1 MRLDDY
7 INILLVK
14 MKISHKQIERQL
26 LQWLLELRTL
36 RGHIRELE
44 QENKRL
50 KKDYEKV
57 KTQIKYFFYFY

>member
-14 MKISHKQIERQL
+14 MKITHKPIERQL

-36 RGHIRELE
+36 RDHMRELE
-44 QENKRL
+44 LENRRL
-50 KKDYEKV
+50 KKDYEKAV
-57 KTQIKYFFYFY
+57 KQADRS

>member
-7 INILLVK
+7 INVLLVK

-36 RGHIRELE
+36 RGHVRELE
-44 QENKRL
+44 LENKML
-50 KKDYEKV
+50 KKDYERVIKQSE
-57 KTQIKYFFYFY
+57 KT

>member
-7 INILLVK
+7 INVLLVK
-14 MKISHKQIERQL
+14 MKITHKPIERQQ

-44 QENKRL
+44 QENERL
-50 KKDYEKV
+50 KRDYEKV
-57 KTQIKYFFYFY
+57 LKQSEKN

>member
-7 INILLVK
+7 ISILLVK

-36 RGHIRELE
+36 RGHVKTLE
-44 QENKRL
+44 TENRQLKR
-50 KKDYEKV
+50 DYERILKQNE
-57 KTQIKYFFYFY
+57 KN

>member
-7 INILLVK
+7 IDILMVR
-14 MKISHKQIERQL
+14 MKISHKPIDRQL

-36 RGHIRELE
+36 RGHVRELE
-44 QENKRL
+44 LENKQL

-57 KTQIKYFFYFY
+57 LKQSEKS

>member
-7 INILLVK
+7 IEILLVK

-36 RGHIRELE
+36 RGHVRQLE
-44 QENKRL
+44 GENKRL
-50 KKDYEKV
+50 KREYERVV
-57 KTQIKYFFYFY
+57 KQSGRP

>member
-36 RGHIRELE
+36 RGHVKELE
-44 QENKRL
+44 LENKQLQR
-50 KKDYEKV
+50 DYEKV
-57 KTQIKYFFYFY
+57 LKQSEKN

>member
-7 INILLVK
+7 ISILLVK

-36 RGHIRELE
+36 RGHVKDLE
-44 QENKRL
+44 TENRQLKR
-50 KKDYEKV
+50 DYERGLK
-57 KTQIKYFFYFY
+57 QNERN

>member
-14 MKISHKQIERQL
+14 MKITHKQIERQL

-36 RGHIRELE
+36 RGHVKELE
-44 QENKRL
+44 MENRQLKR
-50 KKDYEKV
+50 DYERVLKQNE
-57 KTQIKYFFYFY
+57 KN

>member
-14 MKISHKQIERQL
+14 MKITHKPIERQL

-36 RGHIRELE
+36 RGHVRELE
-44 QENKRL
+44 LENRQL
-50 KKDYEKV
+50 KKDYEKAV
-57 KTQIKYFFYFY
+57 RQGEKQ

>member
-14 MKISHKQIERQL
+14 MKITHKPIERQL

-36 RGHIRELE
+36 RGHVRELE
-44 QENKRL
+44 LENRQL
-50 KKDYEKV
+50 KKDYEKAV
-57 KTQIKYFFYFY
+57 RQSEKQ

>member
-14 MKISHKQIERQL
+14 MKITHKQIERQL

-36 RGHIRELE
+36 RGHVKELE
-44 QENKRL
+44 LENRQLKR
-50 KKDYEKV
+50 DYEKV
-57 KTQIKYFFYFY
+57 LKQGGKN

>member
-14 MKISHKQIERQL
+14 MKITHKQIERQL

-36 RGHIRELE
+36 RGAVKELE
-44 QENKRL
+44 LENKQL
-50 KKDYEKV
+50 KHDYEKAL
-57 KTQIKYFFYFY
+57 KQKERI

>member
-7 INILLVK
+7 ISILLVK

-36 RGHIRELE
+36 RGHVRELE
-44 QENKRL
+44 MQNKQLR
-50 KKDYEKV
+50 KDYEKV
-57 KTQIKYFFYFY
+57 LKQSER

>member
-7 INILLVK
+7 INVLLVK

-36 RGHIRELE
+36 RGHVRELE
-44 QENKRL
+44 LENKKL
-50 KKDYEKV
+50 KKDYEKLIKQSE
-57 KTQIKYFFYFY
+57 KT

>member
-14 MKISHKQIERQL
+14 MKVTHKPIERQL

-36 RGHIRELE
+36 RGQARILE
-44 QENKRL
+44 SENGRL
-50 KKDYEKV
+50 KQDYEKAV
-57 KTQIKYFFYFY
+57 KQADRA

>member
-14 MKISHKQIERQL
+14 MKITHKPIERQL

-36 RGHIRELE
+36 RAHVRELE
-44 QENKRL
+44 MENRQL
-50 KKDYEKV
+50 KKDYEKMV
-57 KTQIKYFFYFY
+57 RQNEKS

>member
-36 RGHIRELE
+36 RGHVRELE
-44 QENKRL
+44 AENKQL
-50 KKDYEKV
+50 KKDYERV
-57 KTQIKYFFYFY
+57 IKQSGKG

>member
-7 INILLVK
+7 ISILLVK

-36 RGHIRELE
+36 RGHVKDLE
-44 QENKRL
+44 TENRRL
-50 KKDYEKV
+50 KRDYERGLK
-57 KTQIKYFFYFY
+57 QNERN

>member
-14 MKISHKQIERQL
+14 MKITHKPIERQL

-36 RGHIRELE
+36 RAHIRELE
-44 QENKRL
+44 LENRQL

-57 KTQIKYFFYFY
+57 LKQSGKN

>member
-14 MKISHKQIERQL
+14 MKITHKPIERQL

-36 RGHIRELE
+36 RVHIRELE
-44 QENKRL
+44 LENRQL

-57 KTQIKYFFYFY
+57 LKQSGKN

>member
-14 MKISHKQIERQL
+14 MKITHKQIERQL

-36 RGHIRELE
+36 RGHVKELE
-44 QENKRL
+44 LENRRL
-50 KKDYEKV
+50 QRDYEKAL
-57 KTQIKYFFYFY
+57 KQSGKN